1 MTLLNEPQVRE
12 RIVQWNDPRELANAG
27 RTKSGRAFL
36 DAMLAGE
43 IPLPPICHLVGFV
56 FEEIEDDRVVMTFTP
71 HESQYNPIGTVH
83 GGAISTVLDSVMGC
97 AVHSLLPLGRGYTTV
112 ELKVNMLRA
121 VRTESGPLRATGR
134 VLYLGR
140 QTAMAEG
147 SLLDATGKLYA
158 QATTTCLVFDTPA
171 GKS

>member
-1 MTLLNEPQVRE
+1 MALHNDQQIQK
-12 RIVQWNDPRELANAG
+12 RIVQWDDPRGLANAG
-27 RTKSGRAFL
+27 RARSGRAFL

-43 IPLPPICHLVGFV
+43 IPHPPICHLVGFV
-56 FEEIEDDRVVMTFTP
+56 FAEIEDGSVVMTFTP

-97 AVHSLLPLGRGYTTV
+97 AVHSMLPLGRSYTTL

-121 VRTESGPLRATGR
+121 VRTETGPMRATGR
-134 VLYLGR
+134 VLHLGR

-147 SLLDATGKLYA
+147 SLLDSAGKLYA
-158 QATTTCLVFDTPA
+158 QATTTCLVFDAPTD
-171 GKS
+171 

>member
-1 MTLLNEPQVRE
+1 MALHNDPQLRE
-12 RIVQWNDPRELANAG
+12 RIVQWDDPRGLANAG
-27 RTKSGRAFL
+27 RARSGRAFL

-43 IPLPPICHLVGFV
+43 IPHPPICHLVGFV
-56 FEEIEDDRVVMTFTP
+56 FDEIDDGRVFMSFNP

-97 AVHSLLPLGRGYTTV
+97 AVHSMLPLGRGYTTL

-121 VRTESGPLRATGR
+121 VRTETGPMRATGR
-134 VLYLGR
+134 VLHLGR

-147 SLLDATGKLYA
+147 SLQDATGKLYA

-171 GKS
+171 D